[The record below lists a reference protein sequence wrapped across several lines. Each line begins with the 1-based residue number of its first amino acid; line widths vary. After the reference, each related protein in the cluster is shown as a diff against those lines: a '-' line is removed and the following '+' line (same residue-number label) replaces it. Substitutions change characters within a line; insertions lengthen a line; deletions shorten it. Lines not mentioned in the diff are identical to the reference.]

1 VLTELSIDRLTLRI
15 ANAAGHEHRVH
26 TITTRAA
33 ALIGE
38 ELVALGRTLP
48 ADRSRHIP
56 SLQPGPI
63 GVDLTRTDDETC
75 ARLLAASVI
84 DAVRLRVEG

>member
-1 VLTELSIDRLTLRI
+1 MLTELSIDRLTLRI
-15 ANAAGHEHRVH
+15 ANGAGYEHRVH
-26 TITTRAA
+26 DITTRAA

-38 ELVALGRTLP
+38 QLVTLGQTMP
-48 ADRSRHIP
+48 VDRPGRIP
-56 SLQPGPI
+56 SLQPSPVA
-63 GVDLTRTDDETC
+63 VDLARTDDETC